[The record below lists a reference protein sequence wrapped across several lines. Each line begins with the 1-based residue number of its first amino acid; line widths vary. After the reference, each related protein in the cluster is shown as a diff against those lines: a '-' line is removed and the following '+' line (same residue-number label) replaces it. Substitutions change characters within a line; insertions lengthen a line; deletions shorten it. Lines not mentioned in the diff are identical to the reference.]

1 MAALRASGGL
11 NLRGDYVTFSVKI
24 GVLVGRGH
32 ETETPPA
39 LGLVTDAP
47 LTEAPPV
54 LGAST
59 DTPPALGAVTEV
71 PPALGFGIFF
81 HSQSE

>member
-1 MAALRASGGL
+1 MLSL
-11 NLRGDYVTFSVKI
+11 HFPVKI

-32 ETETPPA
+32 ETKTPPA

-54 LGAST
+54 LGAVT
-59 DTPPALGAVTEV
+59 DTPPALGAVAEV
-71 PPALGFGIFF
+71 SPVLGFGIFF